1 MPVWCKIE
9 DDENRFIYILRLHQV
24 EKNDRNGEYNII
36 CFMCLCL
43 STVSPPHINLVDTL
57 QKHMHNYE
65 CMNKKIVQFTEQ
77 SII

>member
-1 MPVWCKIE
+1 M
-9 DDENRFIYILRLHQV
+9 Y
-24 EKNDRNGEYNII
+24 
-36 CFMCLCL
+36 LCL
-43 STVSPPHINLVDTL
+43 SKVFPPHINLVDTL